1 MKKTFVLYLFAML
14 FVTFANSQ
22 ILFQS
27 DFEVWQNNYPLGWDG
42 LNTSIGQS
50 SVAQSPDAIS
60 GTYSLKIQDQF
71 STSFMYLSS
80 SPFYIMPD
88 KTYEFSFWTK
98 GKGTF
103 LVNIYY
109 GQSETMTIFPREVFN
124 NDDWTEYKIDFTS
137 FILEDSASVELSLG
151 FSNILSANGL
161 LIDNISIK
169 EKGNFN
175 YLDINNILAAIFP
188 TGSLFNSQANLNS
201 VHSGFE
207 SSAPL
212 FIVPKSSER
221 ASTIFQGNIWVGAK
235 DGNNNLHL
243 AAETFYEKEFSF
255 GPISTNYNSS
265 EFIEKY
271 NKVWKVSKAEIQNH
285 IDNYYIGGYVIPQ
298 NILDWP
304 ANGDTVYGES
314 QRIAPYCD
322 VNSNGYYDPQ
332 NGDYPAIRGDQALF
346 FVFNDQ
352 NQDHLSTNGEKLG
365 LEFRAMAYA
374 YENSQ
379 DEALYNNIFISY
391 EVVNKSQNT
400 YTDTYLGMFTDFD
413 LGYGQDDY
421 IGYDSLLNLAYAYN
435 GRNLD
440 GPSYSAY
447 SGVPPVQG
455 NMLLSQ
461 NASKFIY
468 FKNSTDPEL
477 GHPSNPNEYYNFLK
491 GKTRTGNPITYG
503 ENGTNQSNPPTN
515 YMYSGFPELGTGW
528 NELTLSNEIGDRRG
542 LISYGPFSLTPNEKI
557 CFDFAY
563 PFAKD
568 SNATTPE
575 GSLPLLR
582 QRAAAI
588 QTFYNSQN
596 IDCGYN
602 DVSIR
607 DIGMINQNNFKLYPN
622 PSNGKFIVNS
632 LEFVPNSKIEVYSIL
647 GTKLFERE
655 IKSNSQNFELNLN
668 SGLYIY
674 RIKVNSS
681 VVKQDKIIIY
691 K

>member
-1 MKKTFVLYLFAML
+1 MKKTFVLYLFAIL
-14 FVTFANSQ
+14 FVNFANSQ
-22 ILFQS
+22 ILYQS
-27 DFEVWQNNYPLGWDG
+27 DFEIWQNNYPLGWDG
-42 LNTSIGQS
+42 LNTSIEQS
-50 SVAQSPDAIS
+50 SVIQSSDAIS

-88 KTYEFSFWTK
+88 KTYELSFWTK

-103 LVNIYY
+103 LTNIYF
-109 GQSETMTIFPREVFN
+109 GQSAITTIFPREVFN
-124 NDDWTEYKIDFTS
+124 NDDWTEYKVDFTS
-137 FILEDSASVELSLG
+137 FILDDSASVELSLG
-151 FSNILSANGL
+151 FSNVLSANGL

-175 YLDINNILAAIFP
+175 YLDINNIRAAIFP

-235 DGNNNLHL
+235 DGNDNLHL

-255 GPISTNYNSS
+255 GPISTNCNSS

-304 ANGDTVYGES
+304 ANGDTVYGEP

-374 YENSQ
+374 YENPQ

-391 EVVNKSQNT
+391 EVVNKSQNS

-413 LGYGQDDY
+413 LVMDKMT
-421 IGYDSLLNLAYAYN
+421 I
-435 GRNLD
+435 LD
-440 GPSYSAY
+440 MIAC
-447 SGVPPVQG
+447 
-455 NMLLSQ
+455 
-461 NASKFIY
+461 
-468 FKNSTDPEL
+468 
-477 GHPSNPNEYYNFLK
+477 
-491 GKTRTGNPITYG
+491 
-503 ENGTNQSNPPTN
+503 
-515 YMYSGFPELGTGW
+515 
-528 NELTLSNEIGDRRG
+528 
-542 LISYGPFSLTPNEKI
+542 LI
-557 CFDFAY
+557 
-563 PFAKD
+563 
-568 SNATTPE
+568 
-575 GSLPLLR
+575 
-582 QRAAAI
+582 
-588 QTFYNSQN
+588 
-596 IDCGYN
+596 
-602 DVSIR
+602 
-607 DIGMINQNNFKLYPN
+607 
-622 PSNGKFIVNS
+622 
-632 LEFVPNSKIEVYSIL
+632 
-647 GTKLFERE
+647 
-655 IKSNSQNFELNLN
+655 
-668 SGLYIY
+668 
-674 RIKVNSS
+674 
-681 VVKQDKIIIY
+681 
-691 K
+691 